1 MTDQAKILLTK
12 KGLEELKKEYE
23 ELVKVKRPAAV
34 KRLASAKSLGDL
46 SENSEYTA
54 SREDLSFIDGEIVE
68 LEEVLKQA
76 KTVSANRRNDGSV
89 DVGCKVTININGNRE
104 VFNIVGEWEA
114 DPSKKKISHSS
125 PLGKAL
131 MGKRKG
137 EKVEVEAPAGKVVY
151 TIFNIA

>member
-1 MTDQAKILLTK
+1 MTDQAKILLTR

-23 ELVKVKRPAAV
+23 ELTKLKRPAAV
-34 KRLASAKSLGDL
+34 KRLANAKSLGDL

-54 SREDLSFIDGEIVE
+54 AREDLSFIDGEIIE

-76 KTVSANRRNDGSV
+76 KTVSTNKKNNGNV
-89 DVGCKVTININGNRE
+89 DVGCTVTININGKKE
-104 VFNIVGEWEA
+104 TFDIVGEWEA

-131 MGKRKG
+131 MGRKKG

-151 TIFNIA
+151 TILNIA